1 VDLGGIQSKRI
12 EEAHT
17 FITKKFCLSNTMM
30 RKVIGVTLLAL
41 LAGLTDGRELLRR
54 DDHLQMEI
62 EVDTS
67 GQRRELGWGSGGFSW
82 ILCEWA

>member
-1 VDLGGIQSKRI
+1 
-12 EEAHT
+12 
-17 FITKKFCLSNTMM
+17 MM

-41 LAGLTDGRELLRR
+41 LAGLTDGRGVLLRR

-62 EVDTS
+62 EVDTRS

-82 ILCEWA
+82 GFFVSGRDLSLCSGH